1 MVSPGGCSRGLWKN
15 CWLKDWGLGIGHLGA
30 AGSCVGSS
38 EEGWALFKESQL
50 LGYSPSFS
58 LICSV
63 EVWVEIPGFWLLSI
77 RDVWWAEKQ
86 FGSGYKALIFLS
98 FFNQWEAWKS
108 SWSGAPSPSLW
119 SSRIPAGSSHTTAT
133 ELEKKFTFPAHSYSG
148 TFFRPRIKNPLDWA
162 IKLRLFSRTFVLCSY
177 LFLLSLFS
185 CWKEEK
191 ERCGIGFFP
200 FF

>member
-15 CWLKDWGLGIGHLGA
+15 CWLKGWGLGIGHVGA

-58 LICSV
+58 LIRGV
-63 EVWVEIPGFWLLSI
+63 EVWVEIPGFWLLSV
-77 RDVWWAEKQ
+77 RNVWWAEKQ
-86 FGSGYKALIFLS
+86 FGSGYKALIFCLFLIS
-98 FFNQWEAWKS
+98 ERLGKAL
-108 SWSGAPSPSLW
+108 GLEHLLHLW
-119 SSRIPAGSSHTTAT
+119 SSRIPAGSSYTTAM
-133 ELEKKFTFPAHSYSG
+133 EMEKKFTFPAHSYSG
-148 TFFRPRIKNPLDWA
+148 TFFRPQIKNPLDWA

-191 ERCGIGFFP
+191 EWCGIGFFP